1 MELNKPPKPPFNRKA
16 GSFISEPAVLVRH
29 KARGASIAGA
39 GSITGGGG
47 GGCQSNGVASG
58 SSQIWSIEKLES
70 KLIDMREVYE
80 EVW

>member
-29 KARGASIAGA
+29 KARGASIAAAGGGA
-39 GSITGGGG
+39 GSIAGG
-47 GGCQSNGVASG
+47 QSNGVVASG